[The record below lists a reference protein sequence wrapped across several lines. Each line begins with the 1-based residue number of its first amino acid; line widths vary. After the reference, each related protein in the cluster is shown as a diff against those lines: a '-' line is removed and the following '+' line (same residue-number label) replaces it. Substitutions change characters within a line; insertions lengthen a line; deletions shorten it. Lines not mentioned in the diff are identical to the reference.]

1 MSCAGPWGRILVQ
14 ILCESV
20 KASLSA
26 GGAGATGR
34 EVWLGAR
41 VAVTPASQGLE
52 VVYPEL
58 LPLLP
63 AKILVE
69 D

>member
-1 MSCAGPWGRILVQ
+1 MQ
-14 ILCESV
+14 ILRESV
-20 KASLSA
+20 KASVSV

-34 EVWLGAR
+34 GVWLGAR

-58 LPLLP
+58 LPLLL
-63 AKILVE
+63 AKILAE

>member
-1 MSCAGPWGRILVQ
+1 MQ
-14 ILCESV
+14 
-20 KASLSA
+20 
-26 GGAGATGR
+26 
-34 EVWLGAR
+34 LGAH

-58 LPLLP
+58 LSLLV

>member
-1 MSCAGPWGRILVQ
+1 MQ
-14 ILCESV
+14 ILYVSV
-20 KASLSA
+20 KAFLSI

-34 EVWLGAR
+34 EVQLGAR
-41 VAVTPASQGLE
+41 VAVSPASQGLE

-58 LPLLP
+58 LSLLV

>member
-1 MSCAGPWGRILVQ
+1 MQ
-14 ILCESV
+14 ILHVSV
-20 KASLSA
+20 KASLSV

-34 EVWLGAR
+34 EMQLGAR
-41 VAVTPASQGLE
+41 VAVTPAFQGLE

-58 LPLLP
+58 LPLLL
-63 AKILVE
+63 AKVLDE